1 MSNIIQDSETD
12 YSDPYDIELNHDVKY
27 TWDTLLEM
35 VCGTEYYSREELLYT
50 YLKVNGLEEEAK
62 HVLEGIA
69 KELKQRQRKYIR
81 RTERNKINEN
91 IKEEKRVF
99 IAFEEDEE

>member
-1 MSNIIQDSETD
+1 MSDIIQDSETD

-62 HVLEGIA
+62 HVLIDLA
-69 KELKQRQRKYIR
+69 KQLKQNQRKILKR
-81 RTERNKINEN
+81 MEKRQEDK
-91 IKEEKRVF
+91 KEERVL
-99 IAFEEDEE
+99 IGAVEETKE

>member
-1 MSNIIQDSETD
+1 MSDIIQDSETD

-35 VCGTEYYSREELLYT
+35 VCGTHYYSNSELLYT

-62 HVLEGIA
+62 HVLIDLA
-69 KELKQRQRKYIR
+69 KQLKQNQRKILKR
-81 RTERNKINEN
+81 MEKRQEDK
-91 IKEEKRVF
+91 KEERVL
-99 IAFEEDEE
+99 IGAVEETKE

>member
-27 TWDTLLEM
+27 TWEALLEM

-69 KELKQRQRKYIR
+69 KELKQRERKYLKR
-81 RTERNKINEN
+81 MERSKINEDKKDERVL
-91 IKEEKRVF
+91 IGAVEETK
-99 IAFEEDEE
+99 